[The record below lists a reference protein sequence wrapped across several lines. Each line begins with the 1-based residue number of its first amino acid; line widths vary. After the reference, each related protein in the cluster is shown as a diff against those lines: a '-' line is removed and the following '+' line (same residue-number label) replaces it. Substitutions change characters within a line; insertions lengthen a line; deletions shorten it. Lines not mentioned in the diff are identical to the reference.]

1 VLFCALC
8 TTPRTVAQH
17 LLTRLLERSTSRRRS
32 PTLRGVSH
40 FTTVVSSLLYESKT
54 RHDNAGLSP
63 QSRRQIHSV
72 ALYFVA
78 KGLWVSVRD
87 LNLLNGRS
95 LVPNC
100 HVHHHYHHHHHLES
114 RLFRPSTLTCN
125 QGNPTRCG
133 SFCEVRLERCH
144 TSRQTTEILACR
156 IATTLD
162 NAEVGQTDEMDA
174 RTTTYA
180 SCILVRRS

>member
-1 VLFCALC
+1 MLFCALC
-8 TTPRTVAQH
+8 TTPRIVAQH
-17 LLTRLLERSTSRRRS
+17 LLTHLLERSASQRRS
-32 PTLRGVSH
+32 TTLRGVRR
-40 FTTVVSSLLYESKT
+40 FATLLYASKA
-54 RHDNAGLSP
+54 RHDNAGPGSQP
-63 QSRRQIHSV
+63 RRHTHSV
-72 ALYFVA
+72 TLYLVT
-78 KGLWVSVRD
+78 KGLWMSLRD

-95 LVPNC
+95 LVPNY

-114 RLFRPSTLTCN
+114 RLFHPSTLARN
-125 QGNPTRCG
+125 QGNPTRRG

-144 TSRQTTEILACR
+144 TSRQTTEIRVCR

-174 RTTTYA
+174 RTTTDG